1 MKTLTEKVLNL
12 SASWMKQHSDYYKVD
27 DDILDT
33 IENNPKF
40 AAFVQKRLSTVQANS
55 WVALQNEEDV
65 LSGYVYTLYLQW
77 SGN

>member
-12 SASWMKQHSDYYKVD
+12 SASWMRQHSDYYKVD

-40 AAFVQKRLSTVQANS
+40 AAFVQKRLRTVQANS